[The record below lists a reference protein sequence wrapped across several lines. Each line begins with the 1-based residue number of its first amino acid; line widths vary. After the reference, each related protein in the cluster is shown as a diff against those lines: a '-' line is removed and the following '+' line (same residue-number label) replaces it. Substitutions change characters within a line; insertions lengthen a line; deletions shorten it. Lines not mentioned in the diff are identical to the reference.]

1 MAETSATSLDEGD
14 PDQILND
21 WALTPADLEQI
32 RRARSR
38 GRPNSRVTRGHLGQ
52 SRDSLAFMSSSERP

>member
-38 GRPNSRVTRGHLGQ
+38 DSRLSGSEGICSTTHAKRGRRLL
-52 SRDSLAFMSSSERP
+52 D